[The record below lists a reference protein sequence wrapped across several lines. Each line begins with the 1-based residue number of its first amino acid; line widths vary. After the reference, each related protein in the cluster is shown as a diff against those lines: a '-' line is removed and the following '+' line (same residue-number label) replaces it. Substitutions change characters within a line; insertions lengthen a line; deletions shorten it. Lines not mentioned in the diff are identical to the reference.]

1 MNRVIRATA
10 VAALCTSLAGAAL
23 VAGTVSAPA
32 ADRSG
37 AARTQTGKIRIDGYS
52 VNVSCS
58 GDARAKGPLVLLM
71 AGGGDG
77 LDTMAGLQK
86 TLSEKSRVC
95 SYDRLGE
102 GASDQPAGLQTV
114 NDSGRILT
122 GVLDRLAGHRPV
134 VLAGHSLGGYLAAR
148 YAPAHRDRIKGLVL
162 LDATIPA
169 LTAGLNKA
177 IPQSATGLAAELR
190 DQTLAANQGQNPEQL
205 VIADTEVRSA
215 GRIPV
220 RILKHESQYAEVPEY
235 GPALEEM
242 WTAGQRQW
250 RALSPRATLRTAPGT
265 GHYIHVDR
273 PDLAVGAIRNV
284 TAQASR

>member
-1 MNRVIRATA
+1 MKRRTRSAA
-10 VAALCTSLAGAAL
+10 VAALCSAVTGAAL
-23 VAGTVSAPA
+23 VAATGPASATHGP
-32 ADRSG
+32 G
-37 AARTQTGKIRIDGYS
+37 AAGTGKIRVGSYS

-58 GDARAKGPLVLLM
+58 GDARARGPLVLLM

-86 TLSEKSRVC
+86 TLSAKSRVC

-169 LTAGLNKA
+169 LNAGLNKA
-177 IPQSATGLAAELR
+177 IPPSATGMAADLR
-190 DQTLAANQGQNPEQL
+190 DQTLAANQGQNPERL
-205 VIADTEVRSA
+205 VIADTRVRSA

-265 GHYIHVDR
+265 GHYLHVDR
-273 PDLAVGAIRNV
+273 PDLAVQAIRDV
-284 TAQASR
+284 TAHAAR